1 MLIELTASDGKKFA
15 VNVYQIAQV
24 VDTRKGVKLYFCDG
38 LELTAKETYE
48 EFCFLVNSRRQS
60 IGPEYAILSKKL

>member
-1 MLIELTASDGKKFA
+1 MLIELTSSDGKKFA

-48 EFCFLVNSRRQS
+48 EFCSLVNSRNQF
-60 IGPEYAILSKKL
+60 IGPERGIFRKNV